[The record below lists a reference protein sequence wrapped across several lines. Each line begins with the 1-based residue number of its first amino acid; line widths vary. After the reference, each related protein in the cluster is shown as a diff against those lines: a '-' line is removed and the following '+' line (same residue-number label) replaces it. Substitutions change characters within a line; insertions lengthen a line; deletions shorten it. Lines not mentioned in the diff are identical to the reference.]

1 MNRLLNSHDSLPTVF
16 LPQIPHFLS
25 SLDAANTTYTLY
37 ALVNQL
43 QALYAPPTS
52 SRPTPTA
59 QDSGY
64 SSETEDEDDE
74 QIGKEDVFERTYAKE
89 WLLAVV
95 KRGGS
100 WVDEL
105 EDLEDVDEERDLRL
119 EVVDLA
125 ASLVASLSETSGAR
139 ALFRS

>member
-1 MNRLLNSHDSLPTVF
+1 MNRNRRLSSATDSSHSLPTVF

-25 SLDAANTTYTLY
+25 SLDAATTSSTLFSLVNHLRTLY
-37 ALVNQL
+37 API
-43 QALYAPPTS
+43 AS

-64 SSETEDEDDE
+64 SSEAEDAEDDE

-95 KRGGS
+95 KRGGA

-105 EDLEDVDEERDLRL
+105 EDLQDVDEERDLRL
-119 EVVDLA
+119 EIGR
-125 ASLVASLSETSGAR
+125 ASCRERVS
-139 ALFRS
+139 